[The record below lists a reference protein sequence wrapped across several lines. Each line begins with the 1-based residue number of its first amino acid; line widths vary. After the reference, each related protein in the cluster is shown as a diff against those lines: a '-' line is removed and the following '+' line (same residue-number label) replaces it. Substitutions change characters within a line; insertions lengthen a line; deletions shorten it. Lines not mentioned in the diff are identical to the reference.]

1 MEQGTM
7 SDNRRESF
15 QYMERLAWKSQTRS
29 QRLGWGGFLFILVM
43 TATGDIFA
51 QGNVLSEAS
60 SSPVEFNIS
69 AQPLG
74 TALNAFAEATGW
86 QVSVPTEL
94 VTGLNTSGISGKRM
108 PEDALQALL
117 GGTGLTYHLT
127 GTNAVTLV
135 QGTATPVVA
144 SPLLAEEQA
153 PSPDPVSEPMATA
166 PQKPIKLPEVMVK
179 ERKERKDTAYTV
191 EEVSSA
197 TRIPVPVHDTP
208 RSIEVVTR
216 QVMEDQKV
224 IRFSDALRNV
234 SGVSQFSTQGGQGGS
249 VMIRGFSSDLNVFKN
264 GFRDDSSYSS
274 RAQRDIIN
282 IESIEVIKGPPSY
295 LFGRSDPGG
304 VINQITKAPLKTPYY
319 SAELMLGNYDLY
331 RPSIDIGGP
340 LNESKTLTYR
350 FNGLYESAGSYR
362 EGVRSERIFL
372 APTLGWE
379 LGPRT
384 TFRLEGEYLYSN
396 LPIDRGLVAIGGGV
410 ASIPV
415 TRFLGDPTRKAETNH
430 GKATLT
436 FLHDFNDMFRWRT
449 AFRSAVTH
457 GRYSS
462 RESWF
467 LVGDETDGIL
477 NVAQFYI
484 PTTTQSHYLQNEL
497 HGKFFTGPFLH
508 KTIIG
513 VELGREVSSASASGD
528 FGGDTSIPGAFSYIN
543 IFNPTD
549 RLFLDTPLTK
559 YSNTKNVNDIL
570 GVYFG
575 DHVSLLENLHL
586 HGGGRFDYFKQKL
599 TNRPHDLD
607 PNQTEDSQTDLAFSP
622 SIGLTYQPWKPIA
635 LFANYTESF
644 APQASG
650 SRSISGT
657 LFDPERGKA
666 YEGGV
671 KLQLFDN
678 RLRAK
683 VAAFHIKKKNVLT
696 ADPLNG
702 FLFSTATGEQ
712 RSQGI
717 EFDVAGRILP
727 GWDII
732 ASYAYIDARVTKDLM
747 FLEGSRVPNSSL
759 HQGSLWTTYFLQDGP
774 LKGLGAGLGMY
785 AQGKR
790 NGVPQCTDPANCQAS
805 FELPGYARM
814 DAAVYYR
821 KPEFF
826 TRTNLLAAV
835 NFTNVLDQRYFTGT
849 QNFREI
855 VYTGA
860 PFTVIGSVKLEFN

>member
-1 MEQGTM
+1 MHRWHGLWRWGVVLFALTFGMVHDLSAQEGFS
-7 SDNRRESF
+7 SDT
-15 QYMERLAWKSQTRS
+15 QP
-29 QRLGWGGFLFILVM
+29 
-43 TATGDIFA
+43 A
-51 QGNVLSEAS
+51 Q
-60 SSPVEFNIS
+60 VELNIS
-69 AQPLG
+69 SQPLG
-74 TALNAFAEATGW
+74 SALNAFADATGW
-86 QVSVPTEL
+86 QVSVPSESIA
-94 VTGLNTSGISGKRM
+94 GLISSGINGRYM
-108 PEDALQALL
+108 PEEALHAL
-117 GGTGLTYHLT
+117 LT
-127 GTNAVTLV
+127 GTGMAYHMTGANAVTL
-135 QGTATPVVA
+135 
-144 SPLLAEEQA
+144 SPSAAMTDLTE
-153 PSPDPVSEPMATA
+153 PSVGAVSTA
-166 PQKPIKLPEVMVK
+166 PKPIKLPEVMVR
-179 ERKERKDTAYTV
+179 ETKERKDKAYTV

-197 TRIPVPVHDTP
+197 TRIPVPVQDVP
-208 RSIEVVTR
+208 RSVEIVTR
-216 QVMEDQKV
+216 QVIEDQKV

-234 SGVSQFSTQGGQGGS
+234 SGVSQFNTQGGQGGE
-249 VMIRGFSSDLNVFKN
+249 VMIRGFASTLNVFKN
-264 GFRDDSSYSS
+264 GFRDDSTYSS

-304 VINQITKAPLKTPYY
+304 VINQITKAPLKNPYY
-319 SAELMLGNYDLY
+319 AAELMLGNYDLY

-362 EGVRSERIFL
+362 DGVRSERIFL
-372 APTLGWE
+372 APTFGWDI
-379 LGPRT
+379 GPRT
-384 TFRLEGEYLYSN
+384 TFRFEGEYLYDKQ
-396 LPIDRGLVAIGGGV
+396 PIDRGLVAIGGGV

-415 TRFLGDPTRKAETNH
+415 TRFLGDPTRKNEVNH

-436 FLHDFNDMFRWRT
+436 LLHDFNDIFRWRT
-449 AFRSAVTH
+449 AFRSAVTR

-467 LVGDETDGIL
+467 LVGDERDGIL
-477 NVAQFYI
+477 NLAQFYI

-497 HGKFFTGPFLH
+497 HAKFSTGPFLH
-508 KTIIG
+508 KAIIG

-528 FGGDTSIPGAFSYIN
+528 FGGDTSTPGAFSYIN
-543 IFNPTD
+543 IFNPAD

-575 DHVSLLENLHL
+575 DYITLFDKFHL

-599 TNRPHDLD
+599 TNRPNDSD

-622 SIGLTYQPWKPIA
+622 SVGLTYQPWKPIA
-635 LFANYTESF
+635 FFANYTESF
-644 APQASG
+644 APQESG
-650 SRSISGT
+650 SRSTTGT

-671 KLQLFDN
+671 KLQLFEN
-678 RLRAK
+678 RLRATL
-683 VAAFHIKKKNVLT
+683 AAFHIKKKNVLT

-702 FLFSTATGEQ
+702 FFFSTATGEQ

-732 ASYAYIDARVTKDLM
+732 ASYAYIDARVTRDLM

-774 LKGLGAGLGMY
+774 LKGFGAGIGMY

-790 NGVPQCTDPANCQAS
+790 NGVFQCTDPANCQGS

-849 QNFREI
+849 QNLREI